1 MSAKYV
7 RDKVRVWAGE
17 VTTTTTIPYY
27 DTINLEESPTDNV
40 WFTIG
45 FGVDLISGTFC
56 EPGYIENGFFTVM
69 VFAQP
74 GTGDAQAV
82 TAIEQI
88 VPEFMGKID
97 PSARLSLENYEPLRE
112 SSRGSAERFY
122 RLEMAINY
130 LHQL

>member
-17 VTTTTTIPYY
+17 VANTATIPYY
-27 DTINLEESPTDNV
+27 DTVNREENPTDSV
-40 WFTIG
+40 WFTMS

-82 TAIEQI
+82 DAIEQI
-88 VPEFMGKID
+88 LPEFMGKID
-97 PSARLSLENYEPLRE
+97 PSARLSLENYEPMRE
-112 SSRGSAERFY
+112 ASDGSAEKYY
-122 RLEMAINY
+122 RVQVTVNY